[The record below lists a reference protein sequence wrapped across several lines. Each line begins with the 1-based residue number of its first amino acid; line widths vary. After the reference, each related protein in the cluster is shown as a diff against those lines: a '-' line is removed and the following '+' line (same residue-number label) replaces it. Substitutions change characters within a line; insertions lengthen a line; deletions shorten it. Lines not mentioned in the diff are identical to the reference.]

1 MEVRSHIHFS
11 FCNAIKLKMYKQF
24 RGNGPFTT
32 KRIGRLEDVAVVV
45 VVLTI
50 RSHKGFGNR
59 LVDVRHAHRK

>member
-1 MEVRSHIHFS
+1 
-11 FCNAIKLKMYKQF
+11 MYKQF